1 MGDFG
6 RFALRGLTGGRSGR
20 VSAMAEAQKESTS
33 QAFKDLAKIMPDLI
47 TSAGLSSAADLE
59 GVSTAE
65 LKAAIDAFNKQ
76 NTKQGEDIEGEARE
90 LLLRMGKNMLSTFG
104 EKGAEKSTKFYQIY
118 TTKDNKPLRGP
129 TKNRLFRRLAG
140 LVNSQPKQFL
150 GR

>member
-1 MGDFG
+1 
-6 RFALRGLTGGRSGR
+6 
-20 VSAMAEAQKESTS
+20 
-33 QAFKDLAKIMPDLI
+33 MPDLI

-104 EKGAEKSTKFYQIY
+104 ERGQKRVLNSYQIY
-118 TTKDNKPLRGP
+118 TTKDNKPLRG
-129 TKNRLFRRLAG
+129 
-140 LVNSQPKQFL
+140 Q
-150 GR
+150 